1 VTASGAGPSGSALGE
16 RLVSR
21 RASLA
26 TLLAVLFLTFL
37 DTTIVSVTLGNL
49 ETDISVGVLSLQWV
63 INAYALTFASLML
76 VGGAL
81 GDRFGRR
88 RVMAIGIVIFCVG
101 SLVCALASGAT
112 TVIVGRAVMGAGAA
126 AAEPGTLS
134 LIRQLHPDRAQRAR
148 ALGAWSAVA
157 GLALAF
163 GPVIGG
169 VLVGAGS
176 WRTVFWFNLALGL
189 VVLGAV
195 LITVPESRAERTG
208 RLDVGGFVLASAGI
222 GCVIYAA
229 ITGEYHGYAAA
240 SVIVLFVVGVA
251 CLVAFGVVES
261 RIADPLVQPRFVR
274 PPMVRAALFAA
285 TASYFAVFAIFFLVA
300 LYLDVGLR
308 YSGWKLA
315 GMFAPMA
322 VAIVLGSIVAGR
334 VVGRVGSRVP
344 MASGLLISAVG
355 IVASEL
361 VLTRHGALAFG
372 PLAATLAV
380 AGLGFGVTV
389 VPLTSAV
396 LSHIPAEYSGVA
408 ASLTNT
414 ARQLGAVIGVT
425 LLGAVVNAQ
434 LKNGISAYLAS
445 LPFGSTF
452 RGKVVSILENGG
464 SNAVFSLDKIPAPFV
479 HAFVDG
485 LRIALF
491 VAAAL
496 TLLAAAVTVAVRDV
510 PEPD

>member
-1 VTASGAGPSGSALGE
+1 MTASGAGAAGLDLGG
-16 RLVSR
+16 R
-21 RASLA
+21 LA
-26 TLLAVLFLTFL
+26 TRGAALTTLLGVLFLTFL

-49 ETDISVGVLSLQWV
+49 ETDISAGVLSLQWV

-76 VGGAL
+76 VGGTL

-88 RVMAIGIVIFCVG
+88 RVMAIGIAIFCAG
-101 SLVCALASGAT
+101 SVVCAVASGAA
-112 TVIVGRAVMGAGAA
+112 TVIIGRAVMGAGAA

-134 LIRQLHPDRAQRAR
+134 LIRQLHPDRAPRAR
-148 ALGAWSAVA
+148 ALGAWSAVG
-157 GLALAF
+157 GLALAS

-169 VLVGAGS
+169 LLVGAGS
-176 WRTVFWFNLALGL
+176 WRTVFWFNLAFGL
-189 VVLGAV
+189 VLLAAV
-195 LITVPESRAERTG
+195 LATVPESRTEHAG
-208 RLDVGGFVLASAGI
+208 RPDVAGFVLVTTGI

-229 ITGEYHGYAAA
+229 ITGESHGYASGA
-240 SVIVLFVVGVA
+240 VIALFAIGAA
-251 CLVAFGVVES
+251 CLVAFVAVES
-261 RIADPLVQPRFVR
+261 RIASPLVPPRFVR
-274 PPMVRAALFAA
+274 PPVVRAALFAA

-300 LYLDVGLR
+300 LYLDLGLR

-322 VAIVLGSIVAGR
+322 VTIVGGSVVAGR
-334 VVGRVGSRVP
+334 LVGRSGSRVP
-344 MASGLLISAVG
+344 MAVGLMISTVG

-361 VLTRHGALAFG
+361 VLAGSGAPTFG
-372 PLAATLAV
+372 LLAATLAL

-396 LSHIPAEYSGVA
+396 LTHIPAEQSGVA

-434 LKNGISAYLAS
+434 LKHGVDVYLAKQ
-445 LPFGSTF
+445 PFGSTF
-452 RGKVVSILENGG
+452 RGPVMSILEDGG
-464 SNAVFSLDKIPAPFV
+464 SNAVFTLDKIPAPFV

-496 TLLAAAVTVAVRDV
+496 TLLAAAITVAVRDV
-510 PEPD
+510 PELE